1 MVNVE
6 CKKTNKKTPSISDCC
21 QGDIV
26 PITGQFMMSYLDAL
40 HTRTVFC
47 LRTFQSDYSPAFASK
62 SLFICIANKPE
73 VSTNLSLS
81 FCVLSSSIEGKPP
94 PDPFY
99 VDQVRATLLH
109 LETLNVPNTC
119 QNR

>member
-1 MVNVE
+1 MNA
-6 CKKTNKKTPSISDCC
+6 
-21 QGDIV
+21 
-26 PITGQFMMSYLDAL
+26 SYDNLPL
-40 HTRTVFC
+40 YC
-47 LRTFQSDYSPAFASK
+47 
-62 SLFICIANKPE
+62 ICI
-73 VSTNLSLS
+73 LL
-81 FCVLSSSIEGKPP
+81 CSIEGKPP